1 MSKENRNT
9 ETTRS
14 IERTDVGV
22 SVKVTMTNGTGT
34 RDQARVEA
42 KFKGATLQDVIED
55 YDEGK
60 DDALFDVMREVRE
73 EQQEINETDGG

>member
-9 ETTRS
+9 EKAQS

-42 KFKGATLQDVIED
+42 KFKGPTLEDVIED

-60 DDALFDVMREVRE
+60 EDALFDVMREVRE
-73 EQQEINETDGG
+73 EQREINKAE